1 MKEMITVTRTGD
13 AIRVSRVTAHG
24 EEVIEPDME
33 AKALA
38 VLLWSYMTKGDPSE
52 GAALLPW
59 ADIKSSLAALTAAV
73 GTLTAEMKNTQH
85 MLSVHRVAMEAAQ
98 TKKSTPVQR
107 GQ

>member
-1 MKEMITVTRTGD
+1 MKELITVTRTGD

-52 GAALLPW
+52 GTALLPW
-59 ADIKSSLAALTAAV
+59 DKIQSSLANLTASV
-73 GTLTAEMKNTQH
+73 ERMTAELKNTQH
-85 MLSVHRVAMEAAQ
+85 MLATHRVALEAAQ
-98 TKKSTPVQR
+98 AKTTPVRIR

>member
-13 AIRVSRVTAHG
+13 AIRVSRVTPHG
-24 EEVIEPDME
+24 ETVIEPDME

-52 GAALLPW
+52 GTSLLPW
-59 ADIKSSLAALTAAV
+59 SDIRTSLA
-73 GTLTAEMKNTQH
+73 TLTAEVGKLSAELRNTQH
-85 MLSVHRVAMEAAQ
+85 MLSVHRAAAEAAQ
-98 TKKSTPVQR
+98 KTTPVRNR